1 MEHWQRAE
9 KSRAEL
15 GHKGDH
21 DGLAFNF
28 VNHAAIFYASDS
40 GTCGVK
46 HKSGPQS
53 LLTRGKKFDTEIYF
67 VLWGVLFLQCH

>member
-40 GTCGVK
+40 WNMWSGVD
-46 HKSGPQS
+46 HDLQ
-53 LLTRGKKFDTEIYF
+53 LIFYMDRWYF
-67 VLWGVLFLQCH
+67 RQTA

>member
-28 VNHAAIFYASDS
+28 VNHAAVFYASDS
-40 GTCGVK
+40 WNIQEG
-46 HKSGPQS
+46 
-53 LLTRGKKFDTEIYF
+53 REFDTEIYF